1 MLTFAALLWITV
13 AAVDLDGAFRQ
24 SPKDYKAAT
33 ESVQSTIISKSPVVM
48 RRMNALESITKSQD
62 QRDDDFPVSI
72 GYKEASPEPES
83 GESVNDILQ
92 HSLIEL
98 TDTLRTLETN
108 DPFKATRTP
117 LQRIAMQIP
126 ESLMAFQSLLEMLSN
141 SKESRSPTQWQRY
154 LSESIRRQQ
163 CSEMDL
169 CREFKQHF
177 KCDDGRLVAIMLD
190 HKGSFDHLN
199 LRMIPNTV
207 KVLYLSRIK
216 LKTIS
221 EWKDLKGKSLKNLSV
236 DRNSDL
242 KLNLDG
248 LKRELNYL
256 ALENLIVSRSQIT
269 SYFGMQSVHPTDPAF
284 CRVQEW
290 MKVSILD
297 QLRIYA
303 RGCGQKRGDFLFFD
317 DGTYTRN

>member
-1 MLTFAALLWITV
+1 MLAFTSLLWITAV
-13 AAVDLDGAFRQ
+13 VAVDLNGASRQ
-24 SPKDYKAAT
+24 YPK
-33 ESVQSTIISKSPVVM
+33 ESVQSAIVSKSPVVT

-62 QRDDDFPVSI
+62 QRDDTFPVSI
-72 GYKEASPEPES
+72 GYEEGSRDAKDFET
-83 GESVNDILQ
+83 VNEILE
-92 HSLIEL
+92 HSLVEL
-98 TDTLRTLETN
+98 TKVLRTLETK
-108 DPFKATRTP
+108 DPFKATRIP

-126 ESLMAFQSLLEMLSN
+126 ESLMVFQSLLKMLSN
-141 SKESRSPTQWQRY
+141 PKGSRSPTEWQRY

-177 KCDDGRLVAIMLD
+177 KCDEEGHLGAIMLD

-199 LRMIPNTV
+199 LLMIPNTV
-207 KVLYLSRIK
+207 KTLNLRQCK

-221 EWKDLKGKSLKNLSV
+221 EWMYLKGKSLKKLSV

-242 KLNLDG
+242 KLNLEG
-248 LKRELNYL
+248 LKRELNHL
-256 ALENLIVSRSQIT
+256 ALEDLTVSRSQIT
-269 SYFGMQSVHPTDPAF
+269 SYFGMQSLHPTDPAF

-290 MKVSILD
+290 MKVSNLF
-297 QLRIYA
+297 QLRIYT
-303 RGCGQKRGDFLFFD
+303 RGCGQQRGDYLFFG